1 MKRLI
6 QIQIFGEDIS
16 TLSNE
21 VKIVNK
27 IDNYIWVTQLQIK
40 SQLIL
45 SVVACGFIF
54 SLLIQFPKHFLS
66 PPLPFVSFFLC
77 VCTKSLQSCPTL
89 CHPMDCSP
97 PGSFVHG
104 ILQARILEW
113 VAMPSSR
120 GSSRPR
126 DRTCVSC
133 DSCTAGGFFTGAP
146 LGNFLLRLIPFFN
159 PFYFFCCYFF
169 GLHTCLCSCLSLP
182 FSHFPKMGFVERL
195 KPLPA
200 LSFASHIPLSG
211 AFLVTQW

>member
-1 MKRLI
+1 MRYVEDWNSEEYLAVKRLI

-104 ILQARILEW
+104 ILQARTLEW
-113 VAMPSSR
+113 VAISSST
-120 GSSRPR
+120 GSFWPR
-126 DRTCVSC
+126 DQIHVSC
-133 DSCTAGGFFTGAP
+133 IGRRVFYHWATRKAP
-146 LGNFLLRLIPFFN
+146 LRGIWEAKDRAGRGFN
-159 PFYFFCCYFF
+159 
-169 GLHTCLCSCLSLP
+169 LST
-182 FSHFPKMGFVERL
+182 
-195 KPLPA
+195 KPIL
-200 LSFASHIPLSG
+200 G
-211 AFLVTQW
+211 K

>member
-1 MKRLI
+1 M
-6 QIQIFGEDIS
+6 G
-16 TLSNE
+16 
-21 VKIVNK
+21 
-27 IDNYIWVTQLQIK
+27 
-40 SQLIL
+40 
-45 SVVACGFIF
+45 C
-54 SLLIQFPKHFLS
+54 HFLLQVIFQTQGS
-66 PPLPFVSFFLC
+66 NPRLLYLLHWQMGSLPLAPPRKPYRNLAC
-77 VCTKSLQSCPTL
+77 MHAKSLQSCLTL
-89 CHPMDCSP
+89 GDLMDHSL
-97 PGSFVHG
+97 PGSSVHG
-104 ILQARILEW
+104 IFQARILEW

-169 GLHTCLCSCLSLP
+169 GLHTCLCCCLSLP
-182 FSHFPKMGFVERL
+182 FPYFPKMGFVERL

-211 AFLVTQW
+211 AFLVAQW